1 VTVYGYAR
9 VSTERQADEGVSLE
23 EQIRRIEG
31 RALEQGCQLAETF
44 IERGISA
51 SVPLGDRPEGARL
64 LSTLQ
69 PGDVVIAAKLDRMFR
84 SAWNALNV
92 IREFQRR
99 QISLWLLDLGGDVS
113 GDGIA
118 KLVLTIL
125 AAIAEF
131 ERERIGERIRDA
143 KRHQKRTGQYL
154 GGARPFGW
162 ERSGGPRQQ
171 SSQVTGGPMVRI
183 HLPPAESH
191 QRTELGEFARGKA
204 AFRWCIAH
212 FMFPCWT
219 LALYIPFEHGLDISE
234 DAQIP
239 RRTIHL
245 SPALPDRARLGAPG

>member
-31 RALEQGCQLAETF
+31 RALEQGWQIAETF
-44 IERGISA
+44 VERGISG
-51 SVPLGDRPEGARL
+51 SVPLGDRPEGSRL
-64 LSTLQ
+64 MATLQ

-125 AAIAEF
+125 AAIAAF

-143 KRHQKRTGQYL
+143 KRHQRRTGQFL
-154 GGARPFGW
+154 GGDRPFGW
-162 ERSGGPRQQ
+162 QIGEDGVLVKDENEQRALAEMRDLRAAGDSYRSIAAHMKTKGFL
-171 SSQVTGGPMVRI
+171 I
-183 HLPPAESH
+183 SH
-191 QRTELGEFARGKA
+191 QGVKRALARV
-204 AFRWCIAH
+204 
-212 FMFPCWT
+212 P
-219 LALYIPFEHGLDISE
+219 S
-234 DAQIP
+234 
-239 RRTIHL
+239 
-245 SPALPDRARLGAPG
+245 

>member
-1 VTVYGYAR
+1 LTVYGYVR

-31 RALEQGCQLAETF
+31 RALEQGWQIAEMF
-44 IERGISA
+44 IERGISG

-64 LSTLQ
+64 MAALRA
-69 PGDVVIAAKLDRMFR
+69 GDVVIAAKLDRMFR
-84 SAWNALNV
+84 SAWSALNV

-143 KRHQKRTGQYL
+143 KRHQRRTGKYL
-154 GGARPFGW
+154 GGDRPFGW
-162 ERSGGPRQQ
+162 DIGEDGALVPVEKEQRALAEMQALRSKGMSYRAI
-171 SSQVTGGPMVRI
+171 SQHMNTEFGI
-183 HLPPAESH
+183 ELSH
-191 QRTELGEFARGKA
+191 QGVKRALARKSA
-204 AFRWCIAH
+204 K
-212 FMFPCWT
+212 
-219 LALYIPFEHGLDISE
+219 L
-234 DAQIP
+234 
-239 RRTIHL
+239 
-245 SPALPDRARLGAPG
+245 

>member
-1 VTVYGYAR
+1 MTVYGYAR

-31 RALEQGCQLAETF
+31 RALEQGWKIAEVF
-44 IERGISA
+44 IERGISG

-64 LSTLQ
+64 VAALQ

-92 IREFQRR
+92 IRDFQRR
-99 QISLWLLDLGGDVS
+99 QVSLWLLDLGGDVS

-143 KRHQKRTGQYL
+143 KRHQRRTGQFL
-154 GGARPFGW
+154 GGDRPFGW
-162 ERSGGPRQQ
+162 RVGGHGVLIEDENEQRALAEIRRLRSEGMSYRTISEHMRTEFGL
-171 SSQVTGGPMVRI
+171 SI
-183 HLPPAESH
+183 SH
-191 QRTELGEFARGKA
+191 QGVKRVVDRLERGGTE
-204 AFRWCIAH
+204 
-212 FMFPCWT
+212 
-219 LALYIPFEHGLDISE
+219 
-234 DAQIP
+234 
-239 RRTIHL
+239 
-245 SPALPDRARLGAPG
+245 

>member
-1 VTVYGYAR
+1 MTVYGYAR

-31 RALEQGCQLAETF
+31 RALEQGWKIAEVF
-44 IERGISA
+44 IERGISG

-64 LSTLQ
+64 VAALQ

-92 IREFQRR
+92 IRDFQRR
-99 QISLWLLDLGGDVS
+99 QVSLWLLDLGGDVS

-143 KRHQKRTGQYL
+143 KRHQRRTGQFL
-154 GGARPFGW
+154 GGDRPFGW
-162 ERSGGPRQQ
+162 RVGGDGVLIEDENEQRAIAEIRRLRSEGMSYRAISEHMRTEFGL
-171 SSQVTGGPMVRI
+171 SI
-183 HLPPAESH
+183 SH
-191 QRTELGEFARGKA
+191 QGVKRVVDRLERGGTE
-204 AFRWCIAH
+204 
-212 FMFPCWT
+212 
-219 LALYIPFEHGLDISE
+219 
-234 DAQIP
+234 
-239 RRTIHL
+239 
-245 SPALPDRARLGAPG
+245 